1 MNLLMNTA
9 FVMLAFS
16 FVLVVLLWRR
26 SEVVRREEERREAL
40 QGRAPAHDDTLLEGR
55 AGSAEAS
62 WWSADARS
70 APLAGQE
77 RVVALVNG
85 EDAATGFSAGAADRD
100 LMGSS
105 SQAMTR
111 EQARIAALE
120 REVRDLRLTVVE
132 LTLEKARLASRLH
145 PAASAPTA
153 KT

>member
-40 QGRAPAHDDTLLEGR
+40 QGRAPAHDDRLLDGR
-55 AGSAEAS
+55 VGSAEAS
-62 WWSADARS
+62 WWSAEARS
-70 APLAGQE
+70 SQPWGQE

-85 EDAATGFSAGAADRD
+85 EDAATGFSTGTADRD
-100 LMGSS
+100 PRGGR
-105 SQAMTR
+105 SQPMTR

-132 LTLEKARLASRLH
+132 LTLEKARLASRLR
-145 PAASAPTA
+145 PAASAPTT